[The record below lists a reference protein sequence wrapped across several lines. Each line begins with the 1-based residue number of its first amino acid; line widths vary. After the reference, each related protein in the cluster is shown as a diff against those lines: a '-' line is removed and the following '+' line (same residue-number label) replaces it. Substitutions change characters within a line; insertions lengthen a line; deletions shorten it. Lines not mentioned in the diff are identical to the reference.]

1 MRNLPVQWSEGM
13 FLRPQHFQAAER
25 YWGELIQTSEKWDHH
40 YNYGLRSVEISEV
53 AIGNYQVDVAACQA
67 RMKDGTL
74 IALGLG
80 QEPDRV
86 DLQEAVRQLGHAVTS
101 LKEAFESDSVVRV
114 YLAVPTLK
122 LGRANVL
129 RGDGARHEESDF
141 DEDDEGDDAG
151 AIPRRFIE
159 TKLDI
164 QDEVSGGGD
173 KNVDFRAL
181 NVRVLL
187 SNQNLAGFE
196 VLPIAQIK
204 RASEQEAA
212 PVLDKDY
219 IPPVVAVDAWPV
231 LHRDYVRAIFDMIGE
246 KIAVLAEQVTSRGI
260 TLATQEPGEL
270 ERLLM
275 LMTLNEAYGSLRI
288 LAFAKGVHPLVMY
301 TELCRIV
308 GSLSIFAKERS
319 PGEIPTYDHDD
330 LARIFKWVKKRIS
343 ELIYAVRE
351 YAYEQRYF
359 IGTGRGMQVTLEPK
373 WLNPTWDWYV
383 GVHRGNITEIECREL
398 LNPGQLDWKL
408 GSSRQVDLMFQHGVP
423 GLRLNPLPHAPS
435 ALPGGEWIYYHVSRE
450 GAAWQDVQSSQTL
463 AMRLRDELVQNRE
476 LLQGSRDLV
485 VNSRGKQ
492 ATLQFSLFA
501 VPKS

>member
-25 YWGELIQTSEKWDHH
+25 YWSELIQTSEKWDHH
-40 YNYGLRSVEISEV
+40 YNYGLRVVEISDE
-53 AIGNYQVDVAACQA
+53 AIGNYQVDVASCQA
-67 RMKDGTL
+67 RFKDGTL
-74 IALGLG
+74 VDLGLG

-86 DLQEAVRQLGHAVTS
+86 DLLEAVRQLGPAS
-101 LKEAFESDSVVRV
+101 AGLKEAFERESVVRV
-114 YLAVPTLK
+114 FLAIPTLK

-129 RGDGARHEESDF
+129 RGNGVSGSDADYLD
-141 DEDDEGDDAG
+141 DEDEEGQV
-151 AIPRRFIE
+151 IPRRFIE

-173 KNVDFRAL
+173 QMIDFRAL

-187 SNQNLAGFE
+187 STQNLAGYE

-204 RASEQEAA
+204 RATEQEAA

-231 LHRDYVRAIFDMIGE
+231 LQRDYVRAIFDMIGE
-246 KIAVLAEQVTSRGI
+246 KITVLADQVTSRGI
-260 TLATQEPGEL
+260 TLATQEPGDL

-275 LMTLNEAYGSLRI
+275 LTTLNEAYGSLRV
-288 LAFAKGVHPLVMY
+288 LVFAKGVHPLVMY

-308 GSLSIFAKERS
+308 GSLSIFSKERT
-319 PGEIPTYDHDD
+319 PGEIPAYDHDD

-351 YAYEQRYF
+351 YAYEQRF
-359 IGTGRGMQVTLEPK
+359 FVGTGRGMQVTLEPK
-373 WLNPTWDWYV
+373 WLHPSWEWFV
-383 GVHRGNITEIECREL
+383 GVHRGNLTEIECREL

-408 GSSRQVDLMFQHGVP
+408 GSTRQVDLMFQHGVP
-423 GLRLNPLPHAPS
+423 GLRLNPLPRAPT
-435 ALPGGEWIYYHVSRE
+435 ALPGGDWVYYHVSRE

-463 AMRLRDELVQNRE
+463 AMRLRDELVQNRDS
-476 LLQGSRDLV
+476 LQGSRDLV
-485 VNSRGKQ
+485 VLSRGKQ
-492 ATLQFSLFA
+492 ATLQFALFA
-501 VPKS
+501 VPKT

>member
-25 YWGELIQTSEKWDHH
+25 YWTELIQTSEKWDHH
-40 YNYGLRSVEISEV
+40 YNYGLRSIDISEE

-67 RMKDGTL
+67 RLKDGTL
-74 IALGLG
+74 VALGLG

-86 DLQEAVRQLGHAVTS
+86 DLQEAVRQLEHATAP
-101 LKEAFESDSVVRV
+101 LKDAFEKEASLRV

-122 LGRANVL
+122 MGRANV
-129 RGDGARHEESDF
+129 RRDDPSGREEMEFEEEEAESG
-141 DEDDEGDDAG
+141 EG
-151 AIPRRFIE
+151 IPRRYLE
-159 TKLDI
+159 AKLNI

-173 KNVDFRAL
+173 QPVDFRAL

-187 SNQNLAGFE
+187 SNQNLAGYE

-212 PVLDKDY
+212 PQLDKDY
-219 IPPVVAVDAWPV
+219 IPPVVAVEAWPV
-231 LHRDYVRAIFDMIGE
+231 LQRDYVRAIYDMIGE
-246 KIAVLAEQVTSRGI
+246 KISVLAEQVMSRGI
-260 TLATQEPGEL
+260 TLATQEPGDL

-275 LMTLNEAYGSLRI
+275 LMTLNEAHGSLRV
-288 LAFAKGVHPLVMY
+288 LVFAKGVHPLVMY

-308 GSLSIFAKERS
+308 GSLSIFSKQRT

-330 LARIFKWVKKRIS
+330 LARIFKWAKKRIS

-351 YAYEQRYF
+351 YAYEQRF
-359 IGTGRGMQVTLEPK
+359 FVGTGRGMQVSLEPK

-383 GVHRGNITEIECREL
+383 GVHRGNITEMECREL

-423 GLRLNPLPHAPS
+423 GLRLSPLPQAPS
-435 ALPGGEWIYYHVSRE
+435 ALPGGEWIYYHVTRE
-450 GAAWQDVQSSQTL
+450 GAAWQDVQTSQTL
-463 AMRLRDELVQNRE
+463 AMRLRDELVQHRE
-476 LLQGSRDLV
+476 LLEGSRDLTV
-485 VNSRGKQ
+485 SSRGKQ
-492 ATLQFSLFA
+492 ATLQFALFA